1 MDSIKVE
8 TRVKVTE
15 EEIEALRSF
24 YEDVSVEELESMTAE
39 ERARFADSMPES
51 VKDILRKLSRELQKA
66 KDRAMLKQMSRYMDE
81 EAERLLR
88 GARGGGR

>member
-39 ERARFADSMPES
+39 ERARLADSMPES